1 MSRINRV
8 FSAILL
14 VAAMPLALA
23 DALVDEA
30 RERIDRGDAAGA
42 RLLLEPFSDQR
53 AGEVT
58 FDYALALAMLDSGDS
73 LGATVVFERLLLTK
87 SDFHG
92 ARIDLGRAYF
102 NLGRLVDARRQFD
115 RALNA
120 GPPPL
125 AARLVARYM
134 AEIERIERRQKFTR
148 YASVGTRA
156 GYDSNVNSATEL
168 TEFLGFGLNDQSRE
182 RDSDFFEAALTAGGS
197 YRLTPRLRLGGRAS
211 ARFRKNSQASFANSD
226 VYAIGARLDRQA
238 GRQSQSLALDAFTLS
253 LDGSRNSTAFAITG
267 DWRFNLTDT
276 LSVGP
281 AVRLGQ
287 IRFQDSLSVKDV
299 NQWALGAVLGWR
311 FGSDGQGMLDSSML
325 LGRDDAV
332 ETASRFGRDVWLWNS
347 SVNWRF
353 SDTLTSAVALS
364 IERSAFDDVFFEDLF
379 TDARED
385 LAFRAR
391 GAVDWQFAPRWRLQ
405 HALSYRM
412 NDTDIGVF
420 EFERFEMSLGLR
432 YVWY

>member
-1 MSRINRV
+1 M
-8 FSAILL
+8 A
-14 VAAMPLALA
+14 
-23 DALVDEA
+23 
-30 RERIDRGDAAGA
+30 
-42 RLLLEPFSDQR
+42 
-53 AGEVT
+53 

-73 LGATVVFERLLLTK
+73 LGATVVFERVMLTK
-87 SDFHG
+87 PDFHG

-102 NLGRLVDARRQFD
+102 NLGRLTDARRQFD
-115 RALNA
+115 RAQSA
-120 GPPPL
+120 GPPPQ
-125 AARLVARYM
+125 AARLVERYL
-134 AEIERIERRQKFTR
+134 AEIDRIERGQKFSR
-148 YASVGTRA
+148 YASAGTRA

-182 RDSDFFEAALTAGGS
+182 QDSDFFEAAFAAGGA
-197 YRLTPRLRLGGRAS
+197 YQLTPTLRLGGRAS
-211 ARFRKNSQASFANSD
+211 ARFRKNSQASFADSD
-226 VYAIGARLDRQA
+226 VYALGARLDRRA

-253 LDGSRNSTAFAITG
+253 LDGTRNSTAFALTG
-267 DWRFNLTDT
+267 DWRFDITDT

-299 NQWALGAVLGWR
+299 DQWAIGAVLGWR
-311 FGSDGQGMLDSSML
+311 FGADGQGGLNSSVMV
-325 LGRDDAV
+325 GRDEPV
-332 ETASRFGRDVWLWNS
+332 EDASRYARDVWLWNS
-347 SVNWRF
+347 SLTWRF
-353 SDTLTSAVALS
+353 SDALS
-364 IERSAFDDVFFEDLF
+364 SALALSVERGAFDDVFFEQVF

-412 NDTDIGVF
+412 NDTDVGVF
-420 EFERFEMSLGLR
+420 EFERFEMSLGVR